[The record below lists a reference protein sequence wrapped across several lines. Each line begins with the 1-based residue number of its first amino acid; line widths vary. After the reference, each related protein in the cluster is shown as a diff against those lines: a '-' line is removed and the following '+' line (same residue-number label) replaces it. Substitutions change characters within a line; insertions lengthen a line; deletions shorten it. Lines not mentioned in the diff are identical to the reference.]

1 MKILFGMVLSS
12 WRHRLTAEFD
22 AADGWL
28 RQELAVLNRF
38 TLLGVPVTKVVGE
51 VCPGA
56 RAGPPSVD
64 FSNGAFASTNV
75 NCGTIQLAG
84 VIRRAERAVTA
95 RMVK

>member
-1 MKILFGMVLSS
+1 MKILFGTVLSS

-64 FSNGAFASTNV
+64 FSNGALRLNECQLRDHSTSW
-75 NCGTIQLAG
+75 GHLA
-84 VIRRAERAVTA
+84 R
-95 RMVK
+95 